1 MIGEKIYPVKIFC
14 TRGSEE
20 ITGEICRR
28 FKNRLREEER
38 PAGIAVNSVQEFSN
52 ENIEVQ
58 VENVR
63 GYFVVVVHTQVS
75 PVNNRLVELFALLD
89 AITNARPEDVLLV
102 FPYMP
107 YARSDRKN
115 KPRISVLGELIPHI
129 ISDII
134 GVQRVI
140 LLDPHDSHVKH
151 YFHPT
156 ADEISSLY
164 LLASHVEKNV
174 FSKASKENCVIVFAD
189 AGAAKRFEQF
199 THLLKLPAAYIDKNR
214 PDDSEKPACNKIVGD
229 VKDKVA
235 IFIDDEILSGNT
247 AVEDAKLIKEGGAKD
262 IVMCAPHAIL
272 SDKTLSK
279 ENLIKKLE
287 DSPISSFIITDS
299 VPVREKITLSKK
311 FTCVSVADLLAEAI
325 ARTIKNQSLTDL
337 HEYSNVKFYNN
348 N

>member
-1 MIGEKIYPVKIFC
+1 MYPVKIFC

-20 ITGEICRR
+20 IAGGICKR
-28 FKNRLREEER
+28 FKNRLREGIR
-38 PAGIAVNSVQEFSN
+38 PAGIAINHVQEFSN

-63 GYFVVVVHTQVS
+63 GHFIVVIHTQVS
-75 PVNNRLVELFALLD
+75 PVNNRLIELFALLD

-115 KPRISVLGELIPHI
+115 KPRISVLGELIPRI
-129 ISDII
+129 ISDVI
-134 GVQRVI
+134 GIRRVI

-164 LLASHVEKNV
+164 LLASHVGKNV
-174 FSKASKENCVIVFAD
+174 FSKIPKEDCVVIFAD
-189 AGAAKRFEQF
+189 SGAAKRFEQF
-199 THLLKLPAAYIDKNR
+199 PLLLKLPTAYIDKNR
-214 PDDSEKPACNKIVGD
+214 PDDSEKPVCNKIVGD
-229 VKDKVA
+229 IEGKVV
-235 IFIDDEILSGNT
+235 ILIDDEILGGNT
-247 AVEDAKLIKEGGAKD
+247 AVEDAKLIKESGAKD
-262 IVMCAPHAIL
+262 IVMCVPHAIL

-287 DSPISSFIITDS
+287 DSPISSFIITDT
-299 VPVREKITLSKK
+299 VPVKEKIALSKK
-311 FTCVSVADLLAEAI
+311 ITCVSVAGLLAEAI
-325 ARTIKNQSLTDL
+325 ARTINNQSLTDL
-337 HEYSNVKFYNN
+337 REYSNVRLYNSN
-348 N
+348 